1 MSPEQITP
9 YGSADGGSKTDQV
22 RRMFDHIAP
31 AYDRLNRYM
40 SLGLDG
46 GWRRRAVAEV
56 AAAAPRHIVDIACGT
71 GDFAISLARAIG
83 GARVTGVDLSE
94 GMVEVGRRKVAAAGL
109 AGRIDLRTGDCLD
122 GGGIVPGSADAVT
135 VAFGVRN
142 FADLAAGYR
151 AMLRMLR
158 PGGRLCVL
166 ELARPASPLVRPGY
180 DLDTRAYSYLPES
193 IAAVPRGEQMLDLMR
208 RAGFTGARYTDLTLG
223 VCCIYTA
230 EKPL

>member
-9 YGSADGGSKTDQV
+9 YGSADGGTKTDQV

-71 GDFAISLARAIG
+71 GDLAISLARAIG

-94 GMVEVGRRKVAAAGL
+94 GMVEVGRRKVAAA
-109 AGRIDLRTGDCLD
+109 
-122 GGGIVPGSADAVT
+122 
-135 VAFGVRN
+135 
-142 FADLAAGYR
+142 
-151 AMLRMLR
+151 
-158 PGGRLCVL
+158 
-166 ELARPASPLVRPGY
+166 
-180 DLDTRAYSYLPES
+180 
-193 IAAVPRGEQMLDLMR
+193 
-208 RAGFTGARYTDLTLG
+208 
-223 VCCIYTA
+223 
-230 EKPL
+230 